1 MPAPDLP
8 PSDSSQP
15 TVPPPESEP
24 TPVADESQAGRFN
37 ALKIRVLPWIAPVLE
52 FLQRNP
58 RAIALFSFGSGVA
71 SFFLVNRQK
80 NSAGLLAIVLLVSWL
95 LLMLEN
101 LVTRNVARRFGLE
114 IPPALLRYG
123 TQMIHQESLFFV
135 LPFFFVTT
143 TWNSGQ
149 SLFTGLL
156 AGAALMS
163 VIDPVY
169 FNWLAARRLA
179 YMAFHTLALFAV
191 MLTAL
196 PVILHLTTD
205 ETYRYATAATVVM
218 AIPTL
223 FRLVPEGGKW
233 QGLLRF
239 GLMIAVLAG
248 GLWLG
253 RQWVPPATL
262 WLTDVHVTFELDDS
276 QRAPGAGIKTL
287 TEAQLHQQG
296 LYAYT
301 AIRAPRGLG
310 EQVFHVWLHEGRE
323 VERIPLKIK
332 GGREKGYRTWSHK
345 TNFPEQVTGDWQI
358 RVVTEAGQLIG
369 VVRFEVTEGEI
380 TPAGTIQ
387 DDVVPAET
395 SQSDIPRDDIP
406 QEEPAATT
414 APPATDADDTLLND
428 PSGSTIDQ

>member
-1 MPAPDLP
+1 MPTPDSTPSSDAPPRHDQTPLLPQPDQEP
-8 PSDSSQP
+8 PSS
-15 TVPPPESEP
+15 
-24 TPVADESQAGRFN
+24 GRLQS
-37 ALKIRVLPWIAPVLE
+37 LKARILPRLAPVLA
-52 FLQRNP
+52 FLQRHP
-58 RAIALFSFGSGVA
+58 RAFALFSFGSGVA
-71 SFFLVNRQK
+71 SFFMVNRQ
-80 NSAGLLAIVLLVSWL
+80 NRSAGVIAIVLLVSWL
-95 LLMLEN
+95 WLMLEN
-101 LVTRNVARRFGLE
+101 LVTRNIARRFGLE
-114 IPPALLRYG
+114 IPPTLLRYG

-205 ETYRYATAATVVM
+205 ETYRYATAATVVL

-262 WLTDVHVTFELDDS
+262 WLTDVYVTVALDGS

-310 EQVFHVWLHEGRE
+310 EQVFHVWKHEGRE

-345 TNFPEQVTGDWQI
+345 TRFPEQVIGDWQI
-358 RVVTEAGQLIG
+358 QVVTDGGQLIG
-369 VVRFEVTEGEI
+369 VVRFKVTPG
-380 TPAGTIQ
+380 G
-387 DDVVPAET
+387 
-395 SQSDIPRDDIP
+395 
-406 QEEPAATT
+406 
-414 APPATDADDTLLND
+414 
-428 PSGSTIDQ
+428 